1 MIRLDFNNARYLVSR
16 TGFGEEWNVIKRWE
30 GRPRDEVVNHLAHAN
45 ASWTLPPPHL
55 ATWSSWKYALKTGGE
70 EQKRAK
76 KRLDNDKLA
85 LKAWWIKTML
95 KTETPLVERM
105 TLFWH
110 GHFTSS
116 LNRVNQ
122 PELFL
127 QQNQLFRKHA
137 LGDFKALLKAVVYN
151 PAMLLYLD
159 GDANKM
165 GASNENFARELLELY
180 TIGEYNEAQ
189 VREVTRALTGL
200 EVDRVG
206 KVTRFNPATHDP
218 GIMSFGGQT
227 KNLTPDEV
235 VHILLKDSR
244 TAQNIARKFWYE
256 FISDEKPDPVI
267 IKSWAGRFMGADY
280 RISELLHAV
289 LTSKVFWNAQNR
301 ANRVK
306 SPAELL
312 VGTLRTLPS
321 IRISIPQGMTWES
334 RLVALWESLGQT
346 LFVPPT
352 PAGWPHGK
360 DWIDTRTM
368 QTRANMLAG
377 FSNIESNNQMYNLP
391 VSNSEALVKWLL
403 PKPPEKIP
411 ADYLSQREKIHKIMQ
426 DSAYQLI

>member
-1 MIRLDFNNARYLVSR
+1 MITLDFNNARYLVSR

-30 GRPRDEVVNHLAHAN
+30 GRPRDEVVNHLAHLNTA
-45 ASWTLPPPHL
+45 WTLPPPSL
-55 ATWSSWKYALKTGGE
+55 ATWSSWLYALKVGGE

-76 KRLDNDKLA
+76 ARLDSDKLA

-95 KTETPLVERM
+95 KTQSPLIERM

-189 VREVTRALTGL
+189 MREVTRALTGL

-227 KNLTPDEV
+227 KNLTPDDI
-235 VHILLKDSR
+235 VHILLKDPR

-256 FISDEKPDPVI
+256 FISDGKPDPAV
-267 IKSWAGRFMGADY
+267 IKSWAGRFIGADY
-280 RISELLHAV
+280 QISALLHAV
-289 LTSKVFWNAQNR
+289 LSSKVFWNAQNLASR
-301 ANRVK
+301 IK

-321 IRISIPQGMTWES
+321 IRVPIPEGMTRES
-334 RLVALWESLGQT
+334 RLVALWESLGQS

-352 PAGWPHGK
+352 PAGWPHGEE
-360 DWIDTRTM
+360 WINP
-368 QTRANMLAG
+368 QTLPARNNMLAG
-377 FSNIESNNQMYNLP
+377 FSNMESNNAMQGLP
-391 VSNSEALVKWLL
+391 LSKSTDLAKWLYAKL
-403 PKPPEKIP
+403 PKNIP
-411 ADYLSQREKIHKIMQ
+411 ADHLSQREKIYHIMQ
-426 DSAYQLI
+426 NGAYQLI

>member
-1 MIRLDFNNARYLVSR
+1 
-16 TGFGEEWNVIKRWE
+16 WNVIKRWE
-30 GRPRDEVVNHLAHAN
+30 GRPRDEVVNHLAHLNTA
-45 ASWTLPPPHL
+45 WTLPPPSL
-55 ATWSSWKYALKTGGE
+55 ATWSSWLYALKVGGE

-76 KRLDNDKLA
+76 ARLDSDKLA
-85 LKAWWIKTML
+85 LKSWWIKTML
-95 KTETPLVERM
+95 KTPTPLIERM

-127 QQNQLFRKHA
+127 QQNQLFRKYA

-180 TIGEYNEAQ
+180 TIGDYNEAQ
-189 VREVTRALTGL
+189 MRQVTRALTGL

-227 KNLTPDEV
+227 KNLTPDDI
-235 VHILLKDSR
+235 VHILLKDPR
-244 TAQNIARKFWYE
+244 TAQNIARKFWHE
-256 FISDEKPDPVI
+256 FVSVRKPDPIV

-280 RISELLHAV
+280 QISELLHAV
-289 LTSKVFWNAQNR
+289 LSSKAFWIEQKKASR
-301 ANRVK
+301 YKA
-306 SPAELL
+306 PAELL

-321 IRISIPQGMTWES
+321 IRIPIPKGMTLES
-334 RLVALWESLGQT
+334 RLVALWESLGQS

-352 PAGWPHGK
+352 PAGWPYGEEWLDPQSLPARK
-360 DWIDTRTM
+360 
-368 QTRANMLAG
+368 NMLAG
-377 FSNIESNNQMYNLP
+377 FSNAESNNTMQGLP
-391 VSNSEALVKWLL
+391 VSKSKDLIKWLFSA
-403 PKPPEKIP
+403 PPQEIP
-411 ADYLSQREKIHKIMQ
+411 ADYLSQREKIHKLMQ
-426 DSAYQLI
+426 DPNYQLI